1 MPPMRRSPNNA
12 RPVLINAGLLA
23 RWPLPTPPVDG
34 DKEGRG
40 RVLIVGGARQMPGA
54 VILAAT
60 AALRVGAGK
69 LQIATVA
76 SVATS
81 VGVAMPEA
89 FVHAVPETRDG
100 GFHAAAVRTLP
111 QICKAAGAIVLG
123 PGMIENRALAPL
135 VLTILRSLTDQNT
148 VVLDAGALTV
158 LHKHRERL
166 PKLACGLV
174 VTPHAGEMAKLM
186 GDDKDAIKDA
196 RLQTVQNAARDLNA
210 VAILKGAETFICDG
224 NATYRNVAG
233 NVGLATSGSGD
244 TLSGLIAGLVARG
257 ASPFQA
263 AVWGVH
269 LHACAGEVLAK
280 TMAPLGYLPRELLG
294 EIPALMAS
302 FAPPRSRK
310 KALKKAA

>member
-1 MPPMRRSPNNA
+1 MHRSPSNA
-12 RPVLINAGLLA
+12 SPVLINAPLLV
-23 RWPLPTPPVDG
+23 RWPLPTPPADG

-89 FVHAVPETRDG
+89 FVHAVPEARDG
-100 GFHAAAVRTLP
+100 GFHAAAARTLP

-135 VLTILRSLTDQNT
+135 VLAILRGLSAQNA

-158 LHKHRERL
+158 LHRHRKRL
-166 PKLACGLV
+166 PEFSCGLV

-186 GDDKDAIKDA
+186 GDDKDAVIDA

-224 NATYRNVAG
+224 NTTYRNVAG

-244 TLSGLIAGLVARG
+244 TLSGLIAGLIARG
-257 ASPFQA
+257 ASPLQA

-269 LHACAGEVLAK
+269 LHACAGEVLAQK
-280 TMAPLGYLPRELLG
+280 MGPLGYLPRELLG
-294 EIPALMAS
+294 EIPSLMAG
-302 FAPPRSRK
+302 FAPP
-310 KALKKAA
+310 